1 LRASRGA
8 KTTFMTLRIDLEMID
23 PFNISLDIRDRGWVS
38 EAEPHPHK
46 FDEFNGAP
54 FGSSQGTPFQWII
67 FYMDYP
73 NTRFQSEGAGSDR

>member
-1 LRASRGA
+1 MLSDNGIRSITNKSTHRSSI
-8 KTTFMTLRIDLEMID
+8 KFLLRIDLEMID

-54 FGSSQGTPFQWII
+54 FGSAQGTPFQWII

-73 NTRFQSEGAGSDR
+73 

>member
-1 LRASRGA
+1 
-8 KTTFMTLRIDLEMID
+8 MID

-54 FGSSQGTPFQWII
+54 FGSAQGTLFQWII

-73 NTRFQSEGAGSDR
+73 KGESPSPVVHLLFGQALYAFVLLKVGN

>member
-1 LRASRGA
+1 
-8 KTTFMTLRIDLEMID
+8 MID

-38 EAEPHPHK
+38 EVEPHPHK

-54 FGSSQGTPFQWII
+54 FGSAQGTPFQWII

-73 NTRFQSEGAGSDR
+73 KPIFDLFHRLTNTQNFCTKE